1 MAQAVKAI
9 KEAANQTSRAIKN
22 TASGL
27 GSNLGFNTRASRAV
41 AEKTLRN
48 QGMTGRNAKTMV
60 ESVRGAE
67 RAGLKAMAKDATSK
81 NVKKAAQDELKRR
94 NKRNITIGAGVVAGT
109 AGTAGGIAANRSPRR
124 DKAASIAN
132 S

>member
-94 NKRNITIGAGVVAGT
+94 NKRNITGVGVAAGT
-109 AGTAGGIAANRSPRR
+109 AGIAGGIAANRSPRR
-124 DKAASIAN
+124 DKVASIAN